1 MTLLICFLISTIVI
15 SILYL
20 LQNACNVELDNLE
33 LNFFERDLLF
43 FRQYP
48 LNFWE
53 FFSQAC

>member
-15 SILYL
+15 SVLYF
-20 LQNACNVELDNLE
+20 LQNECNVELDNLE

-43 FRQYP
+43 FRRYP